1 MNAAPFDPKIRFD
14 CLTDHR
20 ATLGESPVYD
30 QIRNCLWWVDITGM
44 ALLRTDLHDG
54 STDRWQT
61 PEQIGFVV
69 LTDKSGV
76 IVGMETGLFLFD
88 PKTGGFDLRAA
99 LPSRG
104 IRFNDATTDAEG
116 RLWAGTMDIDNR
128 RPVGK
133 LYRIDASF
141 GMTEVLSGLTTING
155 LAVDDDLGRL
165 YVSDSSPDVQMVW
178 VMDIDLPTG
187 KSVQDGFSQIC
198 VPMPV
203 GQTVRRW
210 TPPATTG
217 WPGSMPASSM
227 FSRVTVR
234 MYQKSE
240 PPSTALPNRH
250 LSGRISRRSASRRRV
265 ARRLM
270 ELFSSPLD
278 CRFRDAVCCL
288 SVSRDPD
295 ADQQR

>member
-14 CLTDHR
+14 RLTDHR

-44 ALLRTDLHDG
+44 ELLRTDLHDG
-54 STDRWQT
+54 RTDRWQT

-88 PKTGGFDLRAA
+88 PKNGGFSLRAA
-99 LPSRG
+99 LPLRG
-104 IRFNDATTDAEG
+104 IRFNDATTDADG

-165 YVSDSSPDVQMVW
+165 YVSDSCPDVQKVW

-187 KSVQDGFSQIC
+187 NLGPRRVFADMRAYAGRPDG
-198 VPMPV
+198 
-203 GQTVRRW
+203 
-210 TPPATTG
+210 AALD
-217 WPGSMPASSM
+217 ASGNYWLAGVDAGIIHV
-227 FSRVTVR
+227 FSRDGG
-234 MYQKSE
+234 
-240 PPSTALPNRH
+240 H
-250 LSGRISRRSASRRRV
+250 LSEIRTPIGGPTKPAFVGPDLKTLCITSKGGDALNGALFVAPGLPVSGRSLLPFRV
-265 ARRLM
+265 A
-270 ELFSSPLD
+270 
-278 CRFRDAVCCL
+278 
-288 SVSRDPD
+288 
-295 ADQQR
+295 